1 VAVGTNNLLLAVSPN
16 KRSTSKKEIK
26 PSQMRTTDQM
36 NIPKPMQSKHLPSK
50 LTMLAVAIIGSF
62 IISACGQK
70 PATESKAN
78 DTNAKPATEQK
89 ADGKADSKVAAS
101 AAKPKPAL
109 TVAIEQP
116 RQATIN
122 DAVSFNGNV
131 AAWQEASVS
140 AEANGLRIAD
150 VMANVGDVVRK
161 GQLLVRLNESSVQT
175 ELAAQRAAVADA
187 QAQLADAKAN
197 ADRARQLDKTGA
209 ISVSQI
215 EQFFTMEK
223 TAKARLDAAIARQRS
238 DEIRLN
244 NARIVAPDDGIISV
258 KTATVGSVV
267 QAGQELFRIIRKG
280 RLEFRADVPA
290 GELGKI
296 KNKQTVVVHAGEG
309 LKANGTVRLVS
320 PTVDPQTRNAI
331 VYVDLPVG
339 SAIKA
344 GMYAKGN
351 FDLGSSSA
359 TTVLA
364 AAVVRRDGFD
374 YIYLVEADG
383 RVKQMKVQIGV
394 RQGDRIEVKGLASNA
409 RVVTTGASFLNDGD
423 LVRIE
428 AITPSAPKASLSTT
442 TNS

>member
-1 VAVGTNNLLLAVSPN
+1 
-16 KRSTSKKEIK
+16 
-26 PSQMRTTDQM
+26 MRTTNQM
-36 NIPKPMQSKHLPSK
+36 NITKPMNSTKLPSK
-50 LTMLAVAIIGSF
+50 LTIIALTVISSF
-62 IISACGQK
+62 MIAACNQK
-70 PATESKAN
+70 PEADTKAN
-78 DTNAKPATEQK
+78 DTKTKSPTEQK
-89 ADGKADSKVAAS
+89 ADGKTDSKAAAS

-116 RQATIN
+116 KQATIN
-122 DAVSFNGNV
+122 DAISFNGNV

-140 AEANGLRIAD
+140 SEANGLRIAD

-161 GQLLVRLNESSVQT
+161 GQLLVRLNENSVQT

-209 ISVSQI
+209 ISASQI

-267 QAGQELFRIIRKG
+267 QPGQELFRIIRKG

-296 KNKQTVVVHAGEG
+296 RSKQTVVVNAGEG

-331 VYVDLPVG
+331 VYVDLPTG

-359 TTVLA
+359 TTVPA
-364 AAVVRRDGFD
+364 AAVVRREGFD

-394 RQGDRIEVKGLASNA
+394 RQGDRIEIKGLTSSAK
-409 RVVTTGASFLNDGD
+409 VVSTGASFLNDGD
-423 LVRIE
+423 FVRVETKVE
-428 AITPSAPKASLSTT
+428 AKVEATTPKLTPAAR
-442 TNS
+442 NS

>member
-1 VAVGTNNLLLAVSPN
+1 
-16 KRSTSKKEIK
+16 
-26 PSQMRTTDQM
+26 MRTTNQM
-36 NIPKPMQSKHLPSK
+36 NNTKPMNTAKLPSK
-50 LTMLAVAIIGSF
+50 LSAIAFAVV
-62 IISACGQK
+62 SAFMITGCNQK
-70 PATESKAN
+70 PDTEVKAN
-78 DTNAKPATEQK
+78 DAKAKTVNEQK
-89 ADGKADSKVAAS
+89 ADGKPDSKTTVS
-101 AAKPKPAL
+101 STKPKPAL

-116 RQATIN
+116 KQTSIS
-122 DAVSFNGNV
+122 DSVSFNGNV

-161 GQLLVRLNESSVQT
+161 GQLLVRLNENSVQT

-209 ISVSQI
+209 ISASQI
-215 EQFFTMEK
+215 EQFFTLEK

-244 NARIVAPDDGIISV
+244 NARIVAPDDGVISV
-258 KTATVGSVV
+258 KTATVGAVV
-267 QAGQELFRIIRKG
+267 QPGQELFRIIRKG

-296 KNKQTVVVHAGEG
+296 RSKQNVEIYAGDG
-309 LKANGTVRLVS
+309 LKATGTVRMVS

-331 VYVDLPVG
+331 VYVDLPAG

-351 FDLGSSSA
+351 FDLGSAFA
-359 TTVLA
+359 TTIPA
-364 AAVVRRDGFD
+364 DAVVRRDGFD

-383 RVKQMKVQIGV
+383 RVKQQKVQIGV
-394 RQGDRIEVKGLASNA
+394 RQGDRIALKGLASNVK
-409 RVVTTGASFLNDGD
+409 VVTTGASFLNDGD
-423 LVRIE
+423 FVRVE
-428 AITPSAPKASLSTT
+428 ARTQVLPPTPPKEAQKPTAKVAPSAT

>member
-1 VAVGTNNLLLAVSPN
+1 MNTTTPMN
-16 KRSTSKKEIK
+16 SKIF
-26 PSQMRTTDQM
+26 
-36 NIPKPMQSKHLPSK
+36 PSK
-50 LTMLAVAIIGSF
+50 ITMIAAAV
-62 IISACGQK
+62 ISTFMIAACNQK
-70 PATESKAN
+70 PEAETKDAKVNS
-78 DTNAKPATEQK
+78 NAEQK
-89 ADGKADSKVAAS
+89 ADGKTDAKVAAS

-109 TVAIEQP
+109 TVAVEQP
-116 RQATIN
+116 KQATVT

-209 ISVSQI
+209 ISASQI

-244 NARIVAPDDGIISV
+244 NARIVAPDDGIISI
-258 KTATVGSVV
+258 KTAIVGAVV
-267 QAGQELFRIIRKG
+267 QPGQELFRIIRKG

-296 KNKQTVVVHAGEG
+296 RSKQSVEVQAGEG
-309 LKANGTVRLVS
+309 LKASGTVRLVS
-320 PTVDPQTRNAI
+320 PTIDPQTRNAI
-331 VYVDLPVG
+331 VYVDLPAG

-359 TTVLA
+359 TTVPA

-374 YIYLVEADG
+374 FIYIVEADG
-383 RVKQMKVQIGV
+383 RVKQTKVQIGL
-394 RQGDRIEVKGLASNA
+394 RQGDRIEIKGLATSA
-409 RVVTTGASFLNDGD
+409 KVVTTGASFLNDGD
-423 LVRIE
+423 FVRVE
-428 AITPSAPKASLSTT
+428 SAAAAPKR
-442 TNS
+442 